1 LVASGGA
8 STIHGHT
15 LIVFTFVVLF
25 LTTVIFISVSTN
37 GEIAWNGRIPEI
49 SGGTYLVASGGAS
62 TIHGHTL
69 IVFTLEVLFLTTV
82 IFISVSTQDVLRL
95 TVLRRPHRPPTNG

>member
-1 LVASGGA
+1 
-8 STIHGHT
+8 
-15 LIVFTFVVLF
+15 
-25 LTTVIFISVSTN
+25 
-37 GEIAWNGRIPEI
+37 
-49 SGGTYLVASGGAS
+49 VASGGAS

-82 IFISVSTQDVLRL
+82 IFMSVSTQDVLRL